1 VQSIIGQQ
9 LLDRDGVAIG
19 KVTDVIFDAATLE
32 PEWIT
37 VKVGRFGGEHFVPVS
52 ATETGG
58 DGPAVPFPKEKVKEA
73 PVAEKGHAAPSPNER
88 QMIFQHYGIE
98 G

>member
-1 VQSIIGQQ
+1 VQSIIGQK

-19 KVTDVIFDAATLE
+19 RVTDVIFDAATLE

-37 VKVGRFGGEHFVPVS
+37 VKVGRFGSEHLVPVS
-52 ATETGG
+52 ATEPGSE
-58 DGPAVPFPKEKVKEA
+58 GPAVPFPKEKVREA
-73 PVAEKGHAAPSPNER
+73 PVAERGHCSPSPNER
-88 QMIFQHYGIE
+88 RTIFEHYGIE